1 MCVCVCAFPTHFIL
15 TKQLRKMRQRQRQ
28 RTGTRSRLRE
38 IPARCHKI
46 QLLPFLPTLSMSII
60 CERSDDLSG
69 HSTYR
74 LAYA

>member
-1 MCVCVCAFPTHFIL
+1 MYVATHFIL

-28 RTGTRSRLRE
+28 RTGTRSRPRRKRDSTTPPLPR
-38 IPARCHKI
+38 PV
-46 QLLPFLPTLSMSII
+46 LLASRSTT
-60 CERSDDLSG
+60 CERSDDLSE